1 MSHCVTC
8 HRKGDWQPVHSDG
21 SEAGGTLQEG
31 GRIRGV
37 GKVSGHCTERMD
49 WMRCT
54 DTYVLLC
61 WCWDSVM
68 V

>member
-1 MSHCVTC
+1 MSHCMTC

-49 WMRCT
+49 WQLHQLHRYLCIIML
-54 DTYVLLC
+54 VLG
-61 WCWDSVM
+61 
-68 V
+68 